1 MKDGSIK
8 QVEDAEVS
16 LEGGLD
22 LKGSVG
28 IDAGIRSSV
37 LMWKKSLFEKTLAE
51 WDLLTIG
58 ACLKVSKAP
67 SDSFFSGWNLDEAS
81 INVDTTGF
89 LDSFL
94 EKNTAER
101 RYGLYKPEEVE
112 SGRYEN
118 LQEDFQSVLHLL
130 EDFKTIHSSGETLLI
145 SKEEGESGL
154 QDTLGSMGEQLQNI
168 QNAAVSVWVDTQ
180 NELEYMERVL
190 EERKNSVYMSKQ
202 KTSSESSRSVHEQR
216 LEYMEQ
222 WQEDSGKNVMD
233 YYKEH
238 GSKPGSGFENYMY
251 TKDQESHR
259 TYEGIVAYEREQYV
273 KKTKKHFDRIRTLEA
288 LTAEQKSDEEV
299 RKAYKKEMKGSRA
312 AGSRA
317 SLVGTQALLDYEYG
331 RYTEVT
337 KDARKRR
344 SEAMKIM
351 AGEDPVK
358 AYAEK
363 YLGRGGAGKLE
374 GRDVYW
380 LGNAKLLLE
389 YEAKKVIS
397 GKGADKRIWKS
408 WGSFRCGHGNSW
420 EQPRGS

>member
-1 MKDGSIK
+1 MK
-8 QVEDAEVS
+8 
-16 LEGGLD
+16 
-22 LKGSVG
+22 
-28 IDAGIRSSV
+28 
-37 LMWKKSLFEKTLAE
+37 
-51 WDLLTIG
+51 
-58 ACLKVSKAP
+58 
-67 SDSFFSGWNLDEAS
+67 
-81 INVDTTGF
+81 
-89 LDSFL
+89 
-94 EKNTAER
+94 
-101 RYGLYKPEEVE
+101 
-112 SGRYEN
+112 
-118 LQEDFQSVLHLL
+118 
-130 EDFKTIHSSGETLLI
+130 
-145 SKEEGESGL
+145 
-154 QDTLGSMGEQLQNI
+154 
-168 QNAAVSVWVDTQ
+168 
-180 NELEYMERVL
+180 
-190 EERKNSVYMSKQ
+190 
-202 KTSSESSRSVHEQR
+202 
-216 LEYMEQ
+216 
-222 WQEDSGKNVMD
+222 
-233 YYKEH
+233 
-238 GSKPGSGFENYMY
+238 NYMY

-363 YLGRGGAGKLE
+363 DLGRGGAGKLE

-389 YEAKKVIS
+389 YEAK
-397 GKGADKRIWKS
+397 R
-408 WGSFRCGHGNSW
+408 
-420 EQPRGS
+420 